1 MRTDHPNASFQNR
14 TPILL
19 GVVAVLQLLD
29 LHSTLTAPQ
38 GRHETNKLLNWMS
51 QWIGFAFELTL
62 IKVAFLLTLAVG
74 FLYWR
79 KHKGMYEF
87 EYGLCL
93 AVLIVVYGCVVL
105 NNYLS

>member
-1 MRTDHPNASFQNR
+1 MRTDHLNAIYRNR

-19 GVVAVLQLLD
+19 GAVALLQLLD
-29 LHSTLTAPQ
+29 WHSTLTAPY
-38 GRHETNKLLNWMS
+38 GRHESNRLLNWIS
-51 QWIGFAFELTL
+51 QWMDFAFALTL
-62 IKVAFLLTLAVG
+62 IKGAFLLLLGLG

-79 KHKGMYEF
+79 EHKGMYELEF
-87 EYGLCL
+87 GLCL

>member
-1 MRTDHPNASFQNR
+1 MRTDHLNTIFRNR

-29 LHSTLTAPQ
+29 WHSTLTAPH
-38 GRHETNKLLNWMS
+38 GRHESNKLLNWIS
-51 QWIGFAFELTL
+51 QWIGFAYELTL
-62 IKVAFLLTLAVG
+62 IKAAFLLLLTLG

-79 KHKGMYEF
+79 QHKGMYEL

-93 AVLIVVYGCVVL
+93 AVLIIVYGCVVL
-105 NNYLS
+105 NNYFS